1 MTKKLHPWL
10 KKHLVCPL
18 HKGSLEFTGDKLVC
32 REGHSFPVIDGVP
45 VMLLKE
51 VKLPC
56 YPRYEDLWNR
66 VNKYL
71 QEKGRIYEFK
81 GYTNSIDPYV
91 NKIIVGTCGNLYK
104 GLQNRLKEYPIP
116 ELILPKGNNDVFLD
130 IGCNWGRW
138 SISAAKKGYLTIGI
152 DPSIDAIMAA
162 KRVAEQYSLNVIYV
176 VADSRFLPFD
186 NDSFDIV
193 FSYSVLQHFY
203 LENVKL
209 TLQEINRVLKH
220 KGLSLIQ
227 MANKYGVR
235 NLYIQSKRKFRQP
248 EDFDVRYWSPH
259 MLLKTFSTF
268 IGPSYI
274 LADGFLSLNPQIT
287 DIRIL
292 PPFNRFI
299 VITSEFLK
307 YLSRLVP
314 FIKYFADSV
323 YIISNTQKKVS

>member
-1 MTKKLHPWL
+1 MNKSLHPWL
-10 KKHLVCPL
+10 RRHLVCPL
-18 HKGSLEFTGDKLVC
+18 HKSYLKFSGDKLVC
-32 REGHSFPVIDGVP
+32 KEGHSFPVIAGVP

-56 YPRYEDLWNR
+56 YPRYEDLWNA

-71 QEKGRIYEFK
+71 QGERSIYTPK
-81 GYTNSIDPYV
+81 SRADKIDPFV

-104 GLQNRLKEYPIP
+104 GLKNRLTQYPIP

-138 SISAAKKGYLTIGI
+138 SISAAKKGYLTVGI

-209 TLQEINRVLKH
+209 ALQEIKRVLKH
-220 KGLSLIQ
+220 KGLSVIQ
-227 MANKYGVR
+227 MANKYGIR
-235 NLYIQSKRKFRQP
+235 NLFIQCERGFKQP
-248 EDFDVRYWSPH
+248 ENFDVRYWSPH
-259 MLLKTFSTF
+259 MLLETFSTF

-274 LADGFLSLNPQIT
+274 LADGFFSLNPQLT

-323 YIISNTQKKVS
+323 YIISRPL